1 MKVIL
6 HCVDVRNLSCYFER
20 KLTMAIFMNTQEAVK
35 YFKSKIRLAE
45 KLGIS
50 HSAVSQW
57 GVLMPEKQ
65 ALKLDRI
72 TSGELKYD
80 WKLYAAPGKPGQ
92 EKTEAA

>member
-1 MKVIL
+1 
-6 HCVDVRNLSCYFER
+6 
-20 KLTMAIFMNTQEAVK
+20 MAIFMNTQEAVK
-35 YFKSKIRLAE
+35 YFKSKVRLAE

-72 TSGELKYD
+72 TGGQLKYD
-80 WKLYAAPGKPGQ
+80 ASFYAAPDKTGQ
-92 EKTEAA
+92 EKAEAA